1 MFIRYRKIEI
11 AGPCNFNCRVCGYP
25 KSITNIPTTEDILA
39 AMEGIPQQSNV
50 EFIGG
55 EPFLRKDM
63 NVIIK
68 AASERFKR
76 VKLTTNG
83 SAFYYES
90 KLWKA
95 LDAGLKNIEVKFFS
109 VIPEIHN
116 YITRTNTFEYA
127 AKGIDNISR
136 FLDKSPD
143 LLYDYNWDN
152 IFVAGRVIASTRS
165 LPSLEDTV
173 KHLSTKG
180 FARIIID
187 LSHADSF
194 SPSVI
199 ETVRGSIKA
208 AIANSVWTLTV
219 GLPLCLMSGI
229 EEHCGEI
236 YRLDKTIPGYA
247 AVSGACDICVLA
259 DECAGVPAGFAGAN
273 NLKPIT
279 NLDHSGKLRDV
290 VSLRNCARWNRD
302 C

>member
-11 AGPCNFNCRVCGYP
+11 AGPCNFNCRICGYS
-25 KSITNIPTTEDILA
+25 KSSENIPTTEEIF
-39 AMEGIPQQSNV
+39 AMMEDVPQKSNV
-50 EFIGG
+50 EFAGG
-55 EPFLRKDM
+55 EPFLRKDIF
-63 NVIIK
+63 VIIK

-83 SAFYYES
+83 AAFYYEN

-116 YITRTNTFEYA
+116 HITRTNSFDFTV
-127 AKGIDNISR
+127 KGIDNLSR

-152 IFVAGRVIASTRS
+152 IFASVRIMASSRS

-173 KHLSTKG
+173 KFLSLKG

-187 LSHADSF
+187 FSHSDSF
-194 SPSVI
+194 PPNVVETIGRSV
-199 ETVRGSIKA
+199 KA
-208 AIANSVWTLTV
+208 SLANNVWAHTV

-236 YRLDKTIPGYA
+236 YRLNKTIPGYTA
-247 AVSGACDICVLA
+247 ASGVCESCALA
-259 DECAGVPAGFAGAN
+259 DACAGVPAGFAAPI
-273 NLKPIT
+273 NLKPVSARD
-279 NLDHSGKLRDV
+279 LSDKLNDV
-290 VSLRNCARWNRD
+290 VSLHNYTRWELNC
-302 C
+302 